1 MTANLSPPQTIRLDR
16 AGLRHTTVRFLR
28 RIGFRPGNRIWLR
41 ISWDLPTQLIPPK
54 WASYQKGDKQI
65 YQHYV
70 FCGKVTKRG
79 FTLCACLHNGR
90 DAAGNTCW
98 KVSRRR
104 YRDGWKVAFKF
115 SWLGATV
122 CFYPNQPEQGISNDH
137 VNHCNCLFYEIDDQP
152 LTEQQL
158 ALECLK
164 DQTGLYP
171 AAIAYTGGKSLHV
184 YIRCQQPLTSE
195 QWLRLNRKLTILQN
209 ADPAIC
215 NPARS
220 MRLAGMVRRKVVD
233 GKLGPPIP
241 ITLEEESDRRYS
253 SEQLETALDVTGL
266 FPYGLP
272 EQRWRKW
279 VRLMRRSK
287 TDETVDPL
295 SALLDPPTLPSRSLQ
310 HLKRSGQVGC
320 NPQPIKLHWRRGS
333 GAAIPLFICLTHD
346 DQHLLQWGE
355 GEGNR
360 NNAGYKL
367 ARNLLGTANLLDKEG
382 IAYYPDPQRLFQ
394 RYCDRCTPPLDLDEA
409 DAIWQSAN
417 KTPAYASRSLDSIA
431 LSIQHWQILNQPRK
445 PRKKPLRRDYQQ

>member
-41 ISWDLPTQLIPPK
+41 ISWDLPTQLIPLK

-90 DAAGNTCW
+90 DAAGNTRW
-98 KVSRRR
+98 KVTRRR

-122 CFYPNQPEQGISNDH
+122 CFYPNQPDKGISNDH
-137 VNHCNCLFYEIDDQP
+137 VNRCNCLFYEIDDQL
-152 LTEQQL
+152 LTEQQV
-158 ALECLK
+158 ALERLK
-164 DQTGLYP
+164 HQTDLHP
-171 AAIAYTGGKSLHV
+171 TAVAYTGGKSLHV
-184 YIRCQQPLTSE
+184 YIRCQQPLTPE
-195 QWLRLNRKLTILQN
+195 HWLRLNRKLTILQN

-215 NPARS
+215 NLARS

-233 GKLGPPIP
+233 GKLGPPMP
-241 ITLEEESDRRYS
+241 ITLEEESDRQYS
-253 SEQLETALDVTGL
+253 PEQLETSLDTTGL
-266 FPYGLP
+266 FPYDLP

-295 SALLDPPTLPSRSLQ
+295 SALLDPLLPLSRPNRLQ
-310 HLKRSGQVGC
+310 PLKRSGQVGR
-320 NPQPIKLHWRRGS
+320 NLRPNKRPQRRGS

-367 ARNLLGTANLLDKEG
+367 ARNLLGTANLLDDEG
-382 IAYYPDPQRLFQ
+382 IAYYPEPQRLFQ
-394 RYCDRCTPPLDLDEA
+394 RYCDRCSPPLDLNEA
-409 DAIWQSAN
+409 DAIWQSAG
-417 KTPAYASRSLDSIA
+417 KTPAYASRTLDSIA
-431 LSIQHWQILNQPRK
+431 LRIQHWQASNQPRK
-445 PRKKPLRRDYQQ
+445 PREKPLPRN

>member
-1 MTANLSPPQTIRLDR
+1 MTANLSPPQTTRLDR
-16 AGLRHTTVRFLR
+16 AGLRQTTVRFLR

-41 ISWDLPTQLIPPK
+41 ISWDLPTQFIPPK
-54 WASYQKGDKQI
+54 WASYQKRDKQI

-79 FTLCACLHNGR
+79 FTLHPCLHNGR
-90 DAAGNTCW
+90 DATGNTCW
-98 KVSRRR
+98 KVSRYR
-104 YRDGWKVAFKF
+104 YRDGWKVALKF

-152 LTEQQL
+152 LTQQQL
-158 ALECLK
+158 ALECLE
-164 DQTGLYP
+164 DQIGLYP
-171 AAIAYTGGKSLHV
+171 TAVAYTGGKSLHV
-184 YIRCQQPLTSE
+184 YIRCQQPLTPE
-195 QWLRLNRKLTILQN
+195 QWLKLNRKLTILQN

-215 NPARS
+215 NLARS

-233 GKLGPPIP
+233 GQLGLPIP
-241 ITLEEESDRRYS
+241 ITLEEESDRQYS
-253 SEQLETALDVTGL
+253 PEQLETALDATGL
-266 FPYGLP
+266 FPYDLP

-295 SALLDPPTLPSRSLQ
+295 SALLDPPAPPSRPNRLQ
-310 HLKRSGQVGC
+310 PLKRSGQVGR
-320 NPQPIKLHWRRGS
+320 NPRPIKLFQRRGS
-333 GAAIPLFICLTHD
+333 GAAIPLVICLTHD
-346 DQHLLQWGE
+346 DQCLLKWGE
-355 GEGNR
+355 REGNR

-367 ARNLLGTANLLDKEG
+367 ARNLLGTANLLDAEG

-394 RYCDRCTPPLDLDEA
+394 RYCDLCTPPLDLDEA
-409 DAIWQSAN
+409 DVIWQSAN

-431 LSIQHWQILNQPRK
+431 LSIQYWQILNQPRK
-445 PRKKPLRRDYQQ
+445 PRR

>member
-1 MTANLSPPQTIRLDR
+1 MNLASPQPIRLDR
-16 AGLRHTTVRFLR
+16 TKLRQTTVRFLR

-41 ISWDLPTQLIPPK
+41 ISWDLPIQLIPPK
-54 WASYQKGDKQI
+54 WASYQKGNKQI
-65 YQHYV
+65 YQHYI

-90 DAAGNTCW
+90 DAAGNTRW

-137 VNHCNCLFYEIDDQP
+137 VKYCNCLFYEIDDQL
-152 LTEQQL
+152 LTDQQL
-158 ALECLK
+158 ALKRL
-164 DQTGLYP
+164 QHQIGLHP
-171 AAIAYTGGKSLHV
+171 TAVVYTGGKSLHV
-184 YIRCQQPLTSE
+184 YIRCQQSLTLE
-195 QWLRLNRKLTILQN
+195 QWLRLNRKLTIFQN

-233 GKLGPPIP
+233 GKLGPPIL
-241 ITLEEESDRRYS
+241 ITLEEESDHQYS
-253 SEQLETALDVTGL
+253 PEELETALDATGL
-266 FPYGLP
+266 FPYDLP

-295 SALLDPPTLPSRSLQ
+295 SALLDPPISPSRSNRLQ
-310 HLKRSGQVGC
+310 PLKRSGQVGR
-320 NPQPIKLHWRRGS
+320 NPRPIKLPQRRGS
-333 GAAIPLFICLTHD
+333 GAAIPLLICLTHD
-346 DQHLLQWGE
+346 DQYLLKWGE

-360 NNAGYKL
+360 NSAGYKL
-367 ARNLLGTANLLDKEG
+367 ARNLLGTANLLDEEG

-394 RYCDRCTPPLDLDEA
+394 RYCDRCTPTLDSDEA

-417 KTPAYASRSLDSIA
+417 KTPAYASRTLDSIA
-431 LSIQHWQILNQPRK
+431 LSIQHWRTLNQSRK
-445 PRKKPLRRDYQQ
+445 PYKKTLLRDYQQ